1 MGAVLMAFPATVPA
15 DRTIHTE
22 DTQSYYV
29 KNGRWLKHR
38 EKTVL
43 DITGQGLDIGATGHV
58 ARHRITINSVFKMNG
73 DGHILINMLDETNTW
88 LPMTRWGNGAVQ
100 LISGAD
106 TWRSSNWKTSTN
118 PTSRGYYLNWANGN
132 DWRCQ
137 NNIYHTI
144 ELNIADYV
152 NGCVVN
158 WTLFGKSS
166 LNRIMIVRGNTNVSI
181 RSHHIRRIAFNT
193 SATGFHSANHHLEI
207 I

>member
-1 MGAVLMAFPATVPA
+1 MLMAFPATVPA

-43 DITGQGLDIGATGHV
+43 DMTGQGLDIGATGHV

-106 TWRSSNWKTSTN
+106 TWRSGNWKTSTN
-118 PTSRGYYLNWANGN
+118 PTSRGYFLNWANGN

-137 NNIYHTI
+137 NNVYHTVD
-144 ELNIADYV
+144 LNIADYV

-166 LNRIMIVRGNTNVSI
+166 LNRIMIARGNTNVSI